1 MRTSFKGFIEILC
14 FGFLATG
21 MWDLSSR
28 TRDQTHTPGM
38 GKQNLNHWIARE
50 VPGIFSNFG
59 LWRKEK
65 TDSLHCIAY
74 LTMEN
79 KDISFS

>member
-1 MRTSFKGFIEILC
+1 
-14 FGFLATG
+14 
-21 MWDLSSR
+21 
-28 TRDQTHTPGM
+28 M
-38 GKQNLNHWIARE
+38 GKQNLNHWIAKE

-79 KDISFS
+79 KDITFS